1 MKTQAF
7 RLWGVLGGIAL
18 VILAGSGATAGQT
31 GRISAGEYHSL
42 AIAPNGSLWSW
53 GYNHVGQLGLGDNID
68 KHSPK
73 QVGAGHNW
81 LAVSGGRSFT
91 LALKPDGSLWGWGYN
106 YFYQQF
112 GGPPSDRYTPTHV
125 GTEYNNWVAVAAG
138 GDHSL
143 GLRADGSLW
152 SSGANSAGQ
161 CGLGYLSEKVVGPAR
176 IGLDN
181 DWAAI
186 AAGTS
191 HSLAIKTDGSLWAW
205 GQNDR
210 AQLGLNDTGNRNTPT
225 RVGSDNDWAAVSG
238 GFNHSL
244 GIKTNGT
251 LWGWGDNVNGQL
263 GVGAP
268 LTARLIPTQVTTVTG
283 LKTLLAGARSSLG
296 IRTNGS
302 LWAWGYNNH
311 GQLGQGDPTSDK
323 NTPVKVPGFSTG
335 LSGGMLLLD

>member
-1 MKTQAF
+1 M
-7 RLWGVLGGIAL
+7 AL

-73 QVGAGHNW
+73 QVGADHNW

-106 YFYQQF
+106 YYYQQF

-244 GIKTNGT
+244 GVKTTGT